1 MGVAGAA
8 YATNIAQ
15 GVSALL
21 CLAFSYKKFE
31 VLRLK
36 KEDFNVEKDYYKTHL
51 KLLYQWDFNFQ

>member
-36 KEDFNVEKDYYKTHL
+36 KEDF
-51 KLLYQWDFNFQ
+51 